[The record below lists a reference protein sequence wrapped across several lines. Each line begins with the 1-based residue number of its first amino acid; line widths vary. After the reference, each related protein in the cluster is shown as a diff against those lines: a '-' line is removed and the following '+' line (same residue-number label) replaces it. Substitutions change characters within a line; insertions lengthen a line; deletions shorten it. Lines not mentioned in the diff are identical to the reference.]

1 MQDPSQSGWVINVGD
16 ADFDS
21 EVLERSRQVPVVVDF
36 WAEWCGPCRLI
47 GPILEKIA
55 REKAGAFVLAKVNVD
70 EAQEL
75 AAQFR
80 IEGIPA
86 IRVVRDGQLVG
97 GFEGLYPEEAVREYI
112 EGHLPTDADRL
123 VQQASRLE
131 ETEPEQAEA
140 LYQAVLALQPDDQR
154 ARVGLARLL
163 IAAHKDEEAKQLL
176 APLGA
181 VDEIGKEAERLRRIL
196 ELRSSEAGQGSSNR
210 ESELCRQVAA
220 EPDNAH
226 ARFELGSLLAQQERY
241 PEALEMLLAA
251 AERDREL
258 GRNEVRELM
267 VKIFEII
274 GVRSELS
281 DSYRD
286 RLRAL
291 LY

>member
-1 MQDPSQSGWVINVGD
+1 MQDPSHSGWVINVGD
-16 ADFDS
+16 AEFDS

-86 IRVVRDGQLVG
+86 IRVLRDGQLVG
-97 GFEGLYPEEAVREYI
+97 GFEGLYPEEALREYI

-131 ETEPEQAEA
+131 ETEPDQAEA

-196 ELRSSEAGQGSSNR
+196 ELRSSEPGQGSSNR
-210 ESELCRQVAA
+210 EAELRRTVTA
-220 EPDNAH
+220 EPDNAR